1 MTDSSLSG
9 AVAFTS
15 AKFGTGS
22 GPIYYR
28 NFGCSGSES
37 GLIHCSKNS
46 AGSYCQQSQA
56 AGVRCQG

>member
-1 MTDSSLSG
+1 MFPSG

-37 GLIHCSKNS
+37 DLLQCSKLT
-46 AGSYCQQSQA
+46 GGTYCQHSRD
-56 AGVRCQG
+56 AGIRCQG